1 MNKMISMEA
10 HKAIVLSEK
19 TKAIDNL
26 LKEIIKNSY
35 RCSHC
40 KFNHDGRCF
49 FAHPCLTNDFSHWQ
63 EED

>member
-10 HKAIVLSEK
+10 CEAIVLFEK

-26 LKEIIKNSY
+26 LKEIIKNNY
-35 RCSHC
+35 TCSRC
-40 KFNHDGRCF
+40 KFNHDGHCF
-49 FAHPCLTNDFSHWQ
+49 FSHPCLTNDFSHWK